1 MMWGGPPGPQ
11 PTPSSACSRVI
22 SSGSWGTRADQ
33 GVRPTIGGK
42 LLLSDDVIQAQ
53 RARAGCHQVQKDEAV
68 QHRQLATVRDWPE
81 SMRKM
86 SSEVSHGHFSAKQER
101 HRPREQAQQNQ
112 QSAETLQ
119 SSRQPHLGKEVRAG
133 SMPHASEEP
142 EQFLETV
149 QRKSKTGYDARER

>member
-1 MMWGGPPGPQ
+1 MPRPARVTLDPHGASTEKSPGVG
-11 PTPSSACSRVI
+11 R
-22 SSGSWGTRADQ
+22 
-33 GVRPTIGGK
+33 K
-42 LLLSDDVIQAQ
+42 LLLSDDAIQAQ
-53 RARAGCHQVQKDEAV
+53 RARAGCHQVQKDKAV
-68 QHRQLATVRDWPE
+68 QHGQLATVCDWPE

-86 SSEVSHGHFSAKQER
+86 RSEERHCHFSTQQKS

-112 QSAETLQ
+112 QASETLQ